1 MPVNSNNN
9 NNGSGSADERRR
21 AVLAA
26 SASVPPHVVYRPFA
40 SETVVLNLETGLYHG
55 LNPTGGR
62 MLEELERADSV
73 RSAAAALA
81 TEFGV
86 PVADLERDLA
96 DFCLG
101 LADRG
106 LVELQPAP

>member
-1 MPVNSNNN
+1 MSVNSNNGN
-9 NNGSGSADERRR
+9 NPASGDRRR

-26 SASVPPHVVYRPFA
+26 KARVPAHVVYRPFV

-73 RSAAAALA
+73 QSAAAALA
-81 TEFGV
+81 TEFGL
-86 PVADLERDLA
+86 PVADVERDLA
-96 DFCLG
+96 DLCLG
-101 LADRG
+101 LMDRG
-106 LVELQPAP
+106 LVDVQPAP

>member
-1 MPVNSNNN
+1 MAVNSNNGGGN
-9 NNGSGSADERRR
+9 ADARRQ

-26 SASVPPHVVYRPFA
+26 TARVPAHVVYRPFV

-73 RSAAAALA
+73 QSAAEALA
-81 TEFGV
+81 SEFGV
-86 PVADLERDLA
+86 PVADVERDLA

-101 LADRG
+101 LVERG
-106 LVELQPAP
+106 LIEVEPAP